1 MQINL
6 LKIIF
11 AQYYKILALIKPITS
26 KFLIMLGHKH
36 NSSPLSLESSAR
48 IRTAMRRLEAGKL
61 TEGEMKEKKRLQV
74 AMTRFESV
82 WK

>member
-1 MQINL
+1 
-6 LKIIF
+6 
-11 AQYYKILALIKPITS
+11 
-26 KFLIMLGHKH
+26 MLGHKQ
-36 NSSPLSLESSAR
+36 NSSPLSLESSTR

-61 TEGEMKEKKRLQV
+61 TEGEIEEKKRLQI